1 MSVCLNEVIMQ
12 MNVFLWSVYTF
23 FVILGKYDFLFQRK
37 SHNLF
42 WTLSACRFVS
52 FFCIDTQRH
61 SCTIFLSALVINIVP
76 HFEFKCFRSLTFS
89 VNRNIPQVEV
99 KGTWKFPGSRSVFNL
114 FVGFVPEYFPLFQ
127 KSKTKQ
133 IENQFEESLNNQE
146 TTMCCLS
153 WTPVSSLGT
162 FREMRSSIYSCNI
175 DKLPLVIRFQQI
187 LAF

>member
-1 MSVCLNEVIMQ
+1 M
-12 MNVFLWSVYTF
+12 
-23 FVILGKYDFLFQRK
+23 
-37 SHNLF
+37 
-42 WTLSACRFVS
+42 
-52 FFCIDTQRH
+52 FFCEVCTHFLSYSVNTISFSKENLTFCYGRSRVYRHSDTQRH
-61 SCTIFLSALVINIVP
+61 SCTIFLTALVINIVL
-76 HFEFKCFRSLTFS
+76 HLEFKCFRSLTFS

-146 TTMCCLS
+146 TTLCCLS
-153 WTPVSSLGT
+153 WTPVSSLGA

-175 DKLPLVIRFQQI
+175 DMLPLVIRFQQI